1 MPDHPIHT
9 VGWQALRNLAGA
21 VFIIIA
27 LASCR
32 MNGAA
37 FLTPEEKSWLNA
49 HQGQLEV
56 LLEAEAPPYAFH
68 DDDGTFNGFFL
79 DYLRELET
87 ILGFRFSIRKFSQWN
102 DLLTYSKTH
111 NNFIILNV
119 SRTEDRAQYLLF
131 TDAVIKVP
139 YAIVTR
145 KTSDAKTIPEFADKT
160 LCTVRGYAVI
170 DALTRDYPHV
180 PLTDVKN
187 SVTGFHA
194 VFDGTCDAMVINQM
208 EASYL
213 IDNLGLSNLHIA
225 GQTLFLN
232 RLAAA
237 TSHQDPVLFAILE
250 KAVDKI
256 TPRRRQEIYR
266 QWVSTG
272 HIGLPFSIL
281 LIIEIGGGLILCIIF
296 LLWAWSTSLR
306 KQVDSQTRQIRQSR
320 ENLRITLLSIGD
332 GVMATDTE
340 GKVTRLNPVAM
351 TLTGWAFSEAQGK
364 SMAHVFK
371 LQDIRTHQPIPPSD
385 LTGCQKYGKETAT
398 NEAILISRNDET
410 YRIHYSV
417 SPIRDEAHNT
427 TGTVFVFR
435 DITNNIKAEEERLRF
450 KKMESLGI
458 LAGGIAHDFNNL
470 LTGLYGNI
478 SMAKM
483 TLPPEHEAMSYIMS
497 AEESMEAAVALTSQF
512 LTFSKDEKPDRKI
525 IDLGKTLVDAASFAA
540 HGLNTKLETAI
551 DEDLWPVS
559 ADKGQLSQIVGNL
572 IINAHQAMATGGI
585 ITLTAKNIHDPSD
598 RHVSISVQ
606 DQGTGIAPE
615 NLDKIFD
622 PYFTT
627 KKTGSGLGLATTYAI
642 ITKHNGTIQVESQ
655 LGKGSTFT
663 ITLPAA
669 AESLED
675 PVKDRLEELIDTQSL
690 EAHILVLD
698 DQAVIRKI
706 LETILTK
713 LGFEVTFTVEGNE
726 TVEAYQNRLN
736 EGKPFDAVVL
746 DLTIP
751 GGMGGKEA
759 SEKILAMDPDAKL
772 IISSGH
778 ASDPIMSNYKD
789 HGIKAIAVKP
799 YRFDDFKEILLRVLL
814 DKY

>member
-9 VGWQALRNLAGA
+9 VGWRALRNLAGT
-21 VFIIIA
+21 FIIILT
-27 LASCR
+27 LAACGMHDAVS
-32 MNGAA
+32 
-37 FLTPEEKSWLNA
+37 LTPEEKNWLNA
-49 HQGQLEV
+49 HQGQLEI

-68 DDDGTFNGFFL
+68 GEDGTYNGFFL
-79 DYLRELET
+79 DYLREIENALNY
-87 ILGFRFSIRKFSQWN
+87 RFTIRKFTLWSE
-102 DLLTYSKTH
+102 LLAYSKTH
-111 NNFIILNV
+111 RNFIILNV
-119 SRTEDRAQYLLF
+119 SRTEGRAEYLLF
-131 TDAVIKVP
+131 TDPVIKVP
-139 YAIVTR
+139 YSIITR
-145 KTSDAKTIPEFADKT
+145 KTSHATSIPEFAEKK

-170 DALTRDYPHV
+170 DDLTRDYPHI
-180 PLTDVKN
+180 PLSNVDN
-187 SVTGFHA
+187 SVKGFHA
-194 VFDGTCDAMVINQM
+194 VSSGTCDAMVINQM

-213 IDNLGLSNLHIA
+213 IENLGLTNLHIA

-237 TSHQDPVLFAILE
+237 TSHHDPVLFSILK
-250 KAVDKI
+250 KAMDSIK
-256 TPRRRQEIYR
+256 PHRRQEIYR

-281 LIIEIGGGLILCIIF
+281 LIIEVGGGLILCIIF

-306 KQVDSQTRQIRQSR
+306 KQVESQTRQIRQSR

-340 GKVTRLNPVAM
+340 GRITRLNPVAM
-351 TLTGWAFSEAQGK
+351 NLTGWTFSEAQGK
-364 SMAHVFK
+364 NMAGIFE
-371 LQDIRTHQPIPPSD
+371 LRDSSTDQPIPPSD
-385 LTGCQKYGKETAT
+385 LTDYKKYGKETAT
-398 NEAILISRNDET
+398 NEAILISRNKDK

-417 SPIRDEAHNT
+417 SPIRDDAHNT

-435 DITNNIKAEEERLRF
+435 DITDNIKAEEERLRF
-450 KKMESLGI
+450 KKLESLGV

-483 TLPPEHEAMSYIMS
+483 SLPPEHEALNYIAS
-497 AEESMEAAVALTSQF
+497 AEESMEAAVALTGQF
-512 LTFSKDEKPDRKI
+512 LTFSKDEKPDRKV

-540 HGLNTKLETAI
+540 HGLNTKLETSI
-551 DEDLWPVS
+551 DDDLWPVS

-572 IINAHQAMATGGI
+572 IINAHQAMSTGGI
-585 ITLTAKNIHDPSD
+585 ITLTATNVHEPSD
-598 RHVSISVQ
+598 RHVCISVQ

-627 KKTGSGLGLATTYAI
+627 KETGSGLGLATTYAI
-642 ITKHNGTIQVESQ
+642 ITKHNGSIKVESQ
-655 LGKGSTFT
+655 LGKGTTFT

-669 AESLED
+669 TKPLEE
-675 PVKDRLEELIDTQSL
+675 PTKERLEEFVDTQSM

-713 LGFEVTFTVEGNE
+713 LGFEVTFTVEGSE
-726 TVEAYQNRLN
+726 TVDIYRKQMN
-736 EGKPFDAVVL
+736 EGTPFDAVIL

-778 ASDPIMSNYKD
+778 ASDPIMSNYKE
-789 HGIKAIAVKP
+789 HGIKSIAIKP

-814 DKY
+814 DK